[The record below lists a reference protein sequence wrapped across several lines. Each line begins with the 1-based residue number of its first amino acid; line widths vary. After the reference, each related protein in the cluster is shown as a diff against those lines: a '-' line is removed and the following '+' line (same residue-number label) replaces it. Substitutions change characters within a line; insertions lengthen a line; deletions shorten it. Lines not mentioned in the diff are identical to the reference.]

1 MKFVNIVDVML
12 GSHPQFQVSACVSCG
27 RNDESSEGTLST
39 SPGAELRLP

>member
-1 MKFVNIVDVML
+1 ML
-12 GSHPQFQVSACVSCG
+12 GSHPQRQFQVFACVSCG